1 MHDLNST
8 ETNFWPNDSTG
19 EFRQIAYGIGFWLFR
34 NHMKLTKYL
43 IIVQSVYMLLTGI
56 WPLVHIESFMVVT
69 GPKTD
74 IWLVK
79 TVGAM
84 LIPVALTLL
93 CLINNADRKAQIVL
107 GAGTAIAFGCIDVY
121 YAVNDVISDIY
132 LADAIIQGAFVLWWI
147 VILVRTQ

>member
-1 MHDLNST
+1 
-8 ETNFWPNDSTG
+8 
-19 EFRQIAYGIGFWLFR
+19 
-34 NHMKLTKYL
+34 
-43 IIVQSVYMLLTGI
+43 MLLTGV
-56 WPLVHIESFMVVT
+56 WPLVHIESFIVVT

-84 LIPVALTLL
+84 LIPASITLL
-93 CLINNADRKAQIVL
+93 YSLNNEDRKPQIVL

-132 LADAIIQGAFVLWWI
+132 LADAIIQGVFIMLWI
-147 VILVRTQ
+147 VILVRNQQSSTRTV